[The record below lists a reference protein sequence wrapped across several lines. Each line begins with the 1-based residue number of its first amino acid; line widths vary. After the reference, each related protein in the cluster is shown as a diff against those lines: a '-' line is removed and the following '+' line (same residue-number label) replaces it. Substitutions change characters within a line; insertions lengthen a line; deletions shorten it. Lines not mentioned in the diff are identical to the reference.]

1 MPTDPPEILTPTL
14 RLRAFVPGDAAKMYR
29 MSREQGMARWIPDQV
44 YADEAHARQVVLTLI
59 DALREPATP
68 TRGPYV
74 LGVCLAA
81 TQELIGHVGLSPYRG
96 EVEIGFA
103 IEDAHQRRGHARTAV
118 RATARWALPTFG
130 LERILGI
137 VADENLASCRV
148 LEGAGFALVE
158 RGTGTMHGRRR
169 LVRTYAL
176 AAPARAGRSHG
187 TSASEDSQPTHG
199 ALPCRFRSTP
209 GNT

>member
-1 MPTDPPEILTPTL
+1 VTTHPPEIATPAL

-29 MSREQGMARWIPDQV
+29 MSREQGMSRWIPDQV
-44 YADEAHARQVVLTLI
+44 YADAAQARQVLLALI

-74 LGVCLAA
+74 LGICLAA
-81 TQELIGHVGLSPYRG
+81 TQELIGHVGLSPWRG

-103 IEDAHQRRGHARTAV
+103 IEDAHQRRGHATAAV
-118 RATARWALPTFG
+118 RAMARWALPAFG

-158 RGTGTMHGRRR
+158 RGPGTMHGRSR

-176 AAPARAGRSHG
+176 AA
-187 TSASEDSQPTHG
+187 Q
-199 ALPCRFRSTP
+199 
-209 GNT
+209 